1 MFSKLHLIVLS
12 MVISTSFLGVIQ
24 RVEAFEMKHNLG
36 AGIGVPFGIVG
47 VSYGLEMN
55 VTDSFAIIPTIATG
69 TSVVA
74 GATDEVGLRL
84 LIGDKNARIRF
95 GASYW
100 SGTNTLIKTGSSTY
114 ESMKGDSAGI
124 NLRIQLGSKRNH
136 TIEVYML
143 RAITPD
149 DDEVFQKYG
158 VSRENESGVLFGVGY
173 VHRF

>member
-1 MFSKLHLIVLS
+1 MVAKLRIVILSTLISV
-12 MVISTSFLGVIQ
+12 SFFTMAQ
-24 RVEAFEMKHNLG
+24 RAEAFEMKHNLG

-69 TSVVA
+69 TSVLA

-100 SGTNTLIKTGSSTY
+100 TGTNTIVDTGSLTY
-114 ESMKGDSAGI
+114 ESMKGDTVGI
-124 NLRIQLGSKRNH
+124 NLRVQLGSKHNH
-136 TIEVYML
+136 TIEVHML
-143 RAITPD
+143 RTITPS
-149 DDEVFQKYG
+149 DDEVFQNTG
-158 VSRENESGVLFGVGY
+158 
-173 VHRF
+173 

>member
-1 MFSKLHLIVLS
+1 MLTKLRVVILSTLIS
-12 MVISTSFLGVIQ
+12 ASFFTMAQ
-24 RVEAFEMKHNLG
+24 RAEAFEMKHNLG

-69 TSVVA
+69 TSVLA

-100 SGTNTLIKTGSSTY
+100 TGTNTIVDTGSLTY
-114 ESMKGDSAGI
+114 ESMKGDTAGI

-136 TIEVYML
+136 TIEVHML
-143 RAITPD
+143 RTITPS

-158 VSRENESGVLFGVGY
+158 VTRKNDSGVLFGVGY

>member
-1 MFSKLHLIVLS
+1 MVTKLRIVILSTLISV
-12 MVISTSFLGVIQ
+12 SFFTMAQ
-24 RVEAFEMKHNLG
+24 RAEAFEMKHNLG

-69 TSVVA
+69 TSVLA

-100 SGTNTLIKTGSSTY
+100 TGTNTIVDTGSLTY
-114 ESMKGDSAGI
+114 ESMKGDTVGI
-124 NLRIQLGSKRNH
+124 NLRVQLGSKHNH
-136 TIEVYML
+136 TIEVHML
-143 RAITPD
+143 RTITPS
-149 DDEVFQKYG
+149 DDEVFQNTG
-158 VSRENESGVLFGVGY
+158 
-173 VHRF
+173 